1 MKKFIMLAILA
12 ILPHLC
18 FSQVGYPKIIV
29 LESDTVVAI
38 SRAQVKNLN
47 LLHVKYDFASIQLDS
62 LEKVANDCQ
71 ELILINKGLQKSI
84 VTKDSLVLSKDSTY
98 TAIINVKDQNIE
110 KLQRKIKKRTVIGSV
125 VGGLLIILIV
135 IFAAS

>member
-1 MKKFIMLAILA
+1 MKKLIMLVILA

-18 FSQVGYPKIIV
+18 FSQVGYPRIIV

-47 LLHVKYDFASIQLDS
+47 LLHVKYDFAAIQLDS
-62 LEKVANDCQ
+62 LERVATDCQ
-71 ELILINKGLQKSI
+71 KLILINKDLQRSI
-84 VTKDSLVLSKDSTY
+84 ITKDSLVSNKDSVY
-98 TAIINVKDQNIE
+98 TEIITVKDNNIN
-110 KLQRKIKKRTVIGSV
+110 KLERKIKKRTVIGSV
-125 VGGLLIILIV
+125 IGGLLVILIV